1 MLENE
6 SVVAKRVEA
15 LVTVD
20 AVAAAGRL
28 VEQREHK
35 PVVGDGFLDGKQ
47 RHQSGLRAE
56 PTCAYRYVTAISRQ
70 Q

>member
-20 AVAAAGRL
+20 AIATAGRL
-28 VEQREHK
+28 VEQREHE
-35 PVVGDGFLDGKQ
+35 PVVGDGLLEGEQ
-47 RHQSGLRAE
+47 RHQSGL
-56 PTCAYRYVTAISRQ
+56 
-70 Q
+70 